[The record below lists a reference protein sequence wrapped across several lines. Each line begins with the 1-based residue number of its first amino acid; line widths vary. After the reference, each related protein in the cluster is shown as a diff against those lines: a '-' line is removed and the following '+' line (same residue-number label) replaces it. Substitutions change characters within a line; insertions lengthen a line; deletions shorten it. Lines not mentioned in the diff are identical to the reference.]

1 MDFDDRIEDL
11 AGTIVQTDG
20 TTEAAD
26 KAAFFQQAMQDAC
39 QDVARNVIKV
49 SAKDAHLFV
58 AKTVLSTNINLD
70 EIEEIV
76 SIERDGSEVRAI
88 HYSERFGAVNP
99 DSISFATTNDPVW
112 WIEDGWLNVKPD
124 YGVASAMYAIPSYTI
139 AAGAAVAVIADFP
152 AKYYDHAV
160 LYAAYLVL
168 CRRELD
174 LNDVIRN
181 YTQSEEDVELAASA
195 AQSVQLIQAKKQ
207 MLMEKYNR
215 IMGIEVQE

>member
-1 MDFDDRIEDL
+1 MNFDTRIEDL
-11 AGTIVQTDG
+11 AGTLVQADG
-20 TTEAAD
+20 VTAASD
-26 KAAFFQQAMQDAC
+26 RDVFFQQAMQDAC
-39 QDVARNVIKV
+39 QDVARNVIKA

-58 AKTVLSTNINLD
+58 AKTVISANINLD

-76 SIERDGSEVRAI
+76 SIERDSAEVRAI
-88 HYSERFGAVNP
+88 HYSERFGAVNS

-112 WIEDGWLNVKPD
+112 WIEDGYLNVKPD
-124 YGVASAMYAIPSYTI
+124 YGSASAMYAIPIYTI
-139 AAGAAVAVIADFP
+139 AAGAATATIGDFP

-195 AQSVQLIQAKKQ
+195 AQSVQLVQAKKQ
-207 MLMEKYNR
+207 MAMEKYNR
-215 IMGIEVQE
+215 IMGIEVQR

>member
-1 MDFDDRIEDL
+1 MNFDVRIEDL
-11 AGTIVQTDG
+11 AGTLVQTDG
-20 TTEAAD
+20 VTEATD
-26 KAAFFQQAMQDAC
+26 KDVFFQQAMQDAC

-49 SAKDAHLFV
+49 SAKDTHLFV
-58 AKTVLSTNINLD
+58 AKTVLSANINLD

-88 HYSERFGAVNP
+88 HYSERFGAVNA

-112 WIEDGWLNVKPD
+112 WIEDGYLNVKPD
-124 YGVASAMYAIPSYTI
+124 YGSFSAMYAIPTYTI
-139 AAGAAVAVIADFP
+139 AAGAAASTIGDFP
-152 AKYYDHAV
+152 AKYYDHAI

-195 AQSVQLIQAKKQ
+195 SQSIQLIQAKKQ
-207 MLMEKYNR
+207 MTMEKYNR

>member
-1 MDFDDRIEDL
+1 MNFDDRIEDL
-11 AGTIVQTDG
+11 AGTLVQTDG

-26 KAAFFQQAMQDAC
+26 KAVFFQQAMQEAC
-39 QDVARNVIKV
+39 QDVARNAIKI
-49 SAKDAHLFV
+49 APKDAHLFV
-58 AKTVLSTNINLD
+58 SKTTLSTNINLD

-88 HYSERFGAVNP
+88 HYSERFGAVNA

-112 WIEDGWLNVKPD
+112 WIEDGYLNVKPD
-124 YGVASAMYAIPSYTI
+124 YGAASFMYAIPSYTI
-139 AAGAAVAVIADFP
+139 AAGAATATIGDFP

-174 LNDVIRN
+174 INDVIRN

-207 MLMEKYNR
+207 MVFQKYNR
-215 IMGIEVQE
+215 LMGIEVQQ